1 MNNEQ
6 LREELD
12 VHRLDVGFDGEWW
25 WALRAWSCWETC
37 FLSMVLVRLL
47 RLSPFF
53 VIVRPMMSFIK
64 NTEFPTKNPRGA
76 FSKALFQEDAKHVAT
91 TDAQPDPV
99 QETRT
104 SAVWIHRQ
112 GTHRGD
118 GAVGVAAQDVSFA
131 VLATSQGAPPRCA
144 WNWGGST
151 RKLKWGKMMQ
161 NDDHHH
167 RLIIVIGGYPF
178 FRQTQICI
186 KSVWMWR
193 TRWVWI

>member
-1 MNNEQ
+1 
-6 LREELD
+6 
-12 VHRLDVGFDGEWW
+12 
-25 WALRAWSCWETC
+25 
-37 FLSMVLVRLL
+37 
-47 RLSPFF
+47 
-53 VIVRPMMSFIK
+53 MSFIK

-131 VLATSQGAPPRCA
+131 VLATSQGHHQGVPENGGGPHEN
-144 WNWGGST
+144 WNGA
-151 RKLKWGKMMQ
+151 KWCKIIMI
-161 NDDHHH
+161 
-167 RLIIVIGGYPF
+167 IIV
-178 FRQTQICI
+178 
-186 KSVWMWR
+186 
-193 TRWVWI
+193 